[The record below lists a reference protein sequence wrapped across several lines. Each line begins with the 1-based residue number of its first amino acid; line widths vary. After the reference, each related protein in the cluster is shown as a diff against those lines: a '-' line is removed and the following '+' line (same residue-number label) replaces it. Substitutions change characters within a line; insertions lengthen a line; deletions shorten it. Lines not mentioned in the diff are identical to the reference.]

1 MHDIHKIDKQKLE
14 RVQDKLKKDTQR
26 QKVVHLFLNTP
37 KKKKLGS
44 GGKMRVSQV

>member
-26 QKVVHLFLNTP
+26 QKVVHLFLNTQ
-37 KKKKLGS
+37 KKLGS
-44 GGKMRVSQV
+44 VGGKMRVSQV